1 MDAKSIVAAEIE
13 QSANQF
19 IEILSELPTEK
30 LNIVYASDSW
40 TVGQLADHVIKAT
53 AGIPDAKTKA
63 PERAPDKRIG
73 LIKSVFLNF
82 EKKYPSPEFII
93 PGNGPF
99 DKQQL
104 VTELNRNKENN
115 IKTAVTTDL
124 SALCIDFELP
134 HFGYLTRYEWLKLI
148 TYHTK
153 RHSSQLKEIVERLR
167 SVHAD

>member
-19 IEILSELPTEK
+19 IEILSEIPPEK
-30 LNIVYASDSW
+30 LNIVYAMGCW

-53 AGIPDAKTKA
+53 AGIPDVKIKA
-63 PERAPDKRIG
+63 PERSPDQQIG
-73 LIKSVFLNF
+73 IIKSVFLNF
-82 EKKYPSPEFII
+82 EMKYRSPEFII

-104 VTELNRNKENN
+104 LSELNGNKQRN
-115 IKTAVTTDL
+115 IKTAETTDL
-124 SALCIDFELP
+124 TALCVDFELP

-148 TYHTK
+148 IYHTQ
-153 RHSSQLKEIVERLR
+153 RHSKQLKEVAGRLHG
-167 SVHAD
+167 VLTN